1 MWNGYVL
8 QWLDTLVTITLNPAK
23 SPITSATTADVAE
36 IQNQLMIEKDKIEA
50 VIKSTVFNLDDD
62 AKIRSSVKKYHS
74 SLIALLDQAIE
85 NQAQLSAPASLKQL
99 TGSIV
104 SGIDEMLFLIESRFI
119 SYLDIE
125 ERVPATYLAL
135 VKKELIKKLSSVS
148 KKLQPYRPY
157 QPAFDIMKKEL
168 ELFLNSSA
176 KQSCTFRQLFYIK
189 ELCRE
194 LERLVPVEPKDIYTA
209 LDDLLISMNFNCKAY
224 IYNITQRVAIH
235 INHSDQPAEKMEQL
249 LFDLKSFKQL
259 YHRPDIIYEPKEAAL
274 YKQVDN
280 WFAQEM
286 FYLEKKIHY
295 LVHPLPAKPLAKT
308 KGEQIKQK
316 IKSVLSV
323 DQLALVLRAAD
334 DTKIIIA
341 RSLNSV
347 FKIITPYLSTP
358 HQEDLSYNS
367 MRGKSY
373 SAETRDKEIAIDAL
387 KRIINRI
394 NEL

>member
-50 VIKSTVFNLDDD
+50 VIKSTVFSLDDD
-62 AKIRSSVKKYHS
+62 TKIRSSIKKYHS
-74 SLIALLDQAIE
+74 SLIALLDQSIE
-85 NQAQLSAPASLKQL
+85 NDTAAPASLKQL
-99 TGSIV
+99 SRSVV
-104 SGIDEMLFLIESRFI
+104 SSIDELLSLIEIRFI

-125 ERVPATYLAL
+125 ERVPATYLSLA
-135 VKKELIKKLSSVS
+135 KTDLIKKLSAVS
-148 KKLQPYRPY
+148 KRLHPYRPY
-157 QPAFDIMKKEL
+157 QPAFDIVKGEL
-168 ELFLNSSA
+168 KLFLNSSG
-176 KQSCTFRQLFYIK
+176 KQTSTFRQLFYIK

-194 LERLVPVEPKDIYTA
+194 LERLEVLEPEDIYTT

-224 IYNITQRVAIH
+224 IHNITQRVAIH
-235 INHSDQPAEKMEQL
+235 INHSDQPAEKMESL
-249 LFDLKSFKQL
+249 LFDLKSFRQR
-259 YHRPDIIYEPKEAAL
+259 HRRPDIQYEPKEADL
-274 YKQVDN
+274 HKQIDN
-280 WFAQEM
+280 WFTQEM

-295 LVHPLPAKPLAKT
+295 LVHPLPAKPPTKT
-308 KGEQIKQK
+308 KGAQIKQK
-316 IKSVLSV
+316 IRSVLSV

-347 FKIITPYLSTP
+347 FNTITPYLSTGY
-358 HQEDLSYNS
+358 QEDLSANS
-367 MRGKSY
+367 MRGKAY